1 MYRHILIPTDG
12 SEIAD
17 RGIKAGLLLASALG
31 ARVSIIVVEAPFDPF
46 DVPDNKAHEAWQI
59 KAYARK
65 VLDEAERRAKSA
77 GVSCECVLAGGAK
90 PPQAILETAMN
101 KGCDLIVMASH
112 GRGGLSLELL
122 GSVTQ
127 KVLIDAKIPVLVCR

>member
-17 RGIKAGLLLASALG
+17 RGIKAGLSLASALG
-31 ARVSIIVVEAPFDPF
+31 ARISAIVVEAPFDLF
-46 DVPDNKAHEAWQI
+46 DVPDNKAHEARQI
-59 KAYARK
+59 EAHARK
-65 VLDEAERRAKSA
+65 VLDDVERRARGA
-77 GVSCECVLAGGAK
+77 GVSCESILASGAK
-90 PPQAILETAMN
+90 PAQAIVETAMN

-112 GRGGLSLELL
+112 GRSGLSLELL

-127 KVLIDAKIPVLVCR
+127 KVLINAKIPVLVCR